1 MSIPSTVLR
10 GADLYHD
17 RHFAIG
23 VKTLLQ
29 NVGSGASITDSSPL
43 GLTITKVGTVSQITS
58 GARFGM
64 PGFNFPDPPGSTAHY
79 VRTAY
84 DSALKVLGG
93 AWTMEARFTLNAL
106 PGSPGGGGGLP
117 WGSLVMGLC
126 GTTYGSWNSSTGPHL
141 LLIVSSTGQLQL
153 HWRTSTASASA
164 NYPTLLTTSTEYYV
178 RCTHDGSST
187 LTIEVN
193 GSASTF
199 SVSAGSM
206 VSPSNNPCVRCGT
219 HNDDNN
225 SDQYYLALRGTVWGV
240 RLTAGVVRPLLLAHR
255 SMPFPVNPGVANVYV
270 PGDGSGGPPAG
281 GDPTAPK
288 GQHVVTS
295 PGTWTVPEG
304 VDKISIVCVGMRA
317 KIGGVTVVQ
326 AQAGAMVGD
335 HVGEGGGGGTGE
347 TYYELLPNPDQGGGG
362 GGAFGGGGAPYIW
375 VSYTHDGG
383 GGGAGG
389 YGANGG
395 NGGDTSDRPLGA
407 GKGGRNGDYYNP
419 SAVNGQGVSLLGIT
433 PGGGTLYG
441 GGPATSGQPT
451 GSAGHALAS
460 KNAVAVTSGVTV
472 TFENA
477 TGAGSGTRAARVMWG
492 GGRSYPY
499 AAHDV

>member
-17 RHFAIG
+17 RHFVIG

-29 NVGSGASITDSSPL
+29 NVGSGASITDRSPL

-64 PGFNFPDPPGSTAHY
+64 PGFNFPNPPGSTAHY
-79 VRTAY
+79 VRTDY

-106 PGSPGGGGGLP
+106 PVFGAGGGLP
-117 WGSLVMGLC
+117 FGSLVMGLC

-141 LLIVSSTGQLQL
+141 LLIVTSTGQLQL
-153 HWRTSTASASA
+153 HWRTSAASASA

-206 VSPSNNPCVRCGT
+206 VSPSNNPCFRVGT
-219 HNDDNN
+219 YNDGNV
-225 SDQYYLALRGTVWGV
+225 SDQQYLALRGTVWGV
-240 RLTAGVVRPLLLAHR
+240 RLTVGVVRPLLLAHR

-270 PGDGSGGPPAG
+270 PGDGSGGPP
-281 GDPTAPK
+281 PK

-347 TYYELLPNPDQGGGG
+347 TYYELRPNPYQGGGG
-362 GGAFGGGGAPYIW
+362 GGGVFGGGGGAPYIW
-375 VSYTHDGG
+375 VAFQFDGG

-389 YGANGG
+389 YGAAGG

-407 GKGGRNGDYYNP
+407 GNGGRNGDYYNP

-460 KNAVAVTSGVTV
+460 KNAIPVTSGVTV

-492 GGRSYPY
+492 GSRSFPHN
-499 AAHDV
+499 AGDV